1 MCDYAGKN
9 EQIKK
14 AVLRMHLTSNGC
26 VTIRREVLTYS
37 RVRSAF
43 AAACALP
50 LDVIY
55 ILKTAFCIYICGNH
69 CKTFCK
75 L

>member
-1 MCDYAGKN
+1 
-9 EQIKK
+9 
-14 AVLRMHLTSNGC
+14 MHLTSNGC
-26 VTIRREVLTYS
+26 VTIRREMLTYS

-55 ILKTAFCIYICGNH
+55 ILKKAFVFIFVVIILKH
-69 CKTFCK
+69 FVSCKI
-75 L
+75 